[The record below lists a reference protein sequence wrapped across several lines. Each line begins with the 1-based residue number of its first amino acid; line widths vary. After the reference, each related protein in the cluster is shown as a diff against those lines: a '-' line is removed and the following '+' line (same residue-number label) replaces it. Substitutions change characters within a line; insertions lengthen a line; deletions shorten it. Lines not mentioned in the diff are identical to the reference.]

1 MKFKESQVEPHKTV
15 LIVVDVQNDFCHPE
29 GACARRGNDVSGVK
43 VMMPKLHKLIEGARK
58 HGVKIIYIQTFHE
71 EATDSSAWTARSDGR
86 SGEVC
91 RTGTWGA
98 DFYEVSPQPGDI
110 IVNKHRY
117 SAFINTRLDSVL
129 RTLKAETLVMTGV
142 STNVCVE
149 STARHGYMLDYNIIF
164 MKDACASYSKQAH
177 EMTLENIDQYFGTV
191 LGVDDL
197 LQAWERMKASVA
209 EPIAH

>member
-110 IVNKHRY
+110 IVN
-117 SAFINTRLDSVL
+117 SVL